1 MTTELFML
9 RAVQVGLRISDLDL
23 IDYGMVLNM
32 LSENNKDYDNA
43 INNTDD
49 NSVRDATQADFDEF

>member
-23 IDYGMVLNM
+23 LDYGMVLNM

-43 INNTDD
+43 INNTGDD
-49 NSVRDATQADFDEF
+49 SVRDANQADFDKF

>member
-23 IDYGMVLNM
+23 LDYGMVLNM
-32 LSENNKDYDNA
+32 LSENNRDYDNA
-43 INNTDD
+43 INNNGD
-49 NSVRDATQADFDEF
+49 NSVRDANQTDFDKF

>member
-23 IDYGMVLNM
+23 LDYGMVLNM

-43 INNTDD
+43 INNNGD
-49 NSVRDATQADFDEF
+49 NSVRDANQTDFDKF

>member
-23 IDYGMVLNM
+23 LDYGMVLNM

-43 INNTDD
+43 INNTGD
-49 NSVRDATQADFDEF
+49 NSVRDANQADFDKF

>member
-23 IDYGMVLNM
+23 LDYGMVLNM

-43 INNTDD
+43 INNTGD
-49 NSVRDATQADFDEF
+49 NSVRDANQADVDKF